1 MTTNHKDNSR
11 IIVDYILNLLKK
23 EGVYCRLGTLYPN
36 GQTQLRSLR
45 PTIPLMTKQKP
56 TWSETITD
64 MMYDGNP
71 KHEQPIR
78 LNQTMETRTKRNVTE
93 LPYGDML
100 EDVSN
105 PKKFHL
111 YHARGSEGE
120 FPNNYKKP
128 YFLYNWFSSYP
139 FFDDTYGALYQYEL
153 TKPISEM
160 LVVTRNHS
168 NDVDILNKFGVV
180 IKKLLALA
188 NIDIVNDKP
197 SMFSDYAVAAFIV
210 QIMKLNGLMIHDTF
224 VILSKYSVDNFL
236 KFTKM
241 HTQTNKVGKN
251 KSASVPEGENVYG
264 VEPSDNEQGPIGF
277 YTDDMIVKI
286 RKAILNNTLKKK
298 GGRKTKRKREIKKK
312 KRRNRTK
319 KHIRKK
325 VLH

>member
-1 MTTNHKDNSR
+1 MASNHKDNSR
-11 IIVDYILNLLKK
+11 IIVDYILSLLRK
-23 EGVYCRLGTLYPN
+23 EGIHCTIGTLYTN
-36 GQTQLRSLR
+36 GETQLKSLR
-45 PTIPLMTKQKP
+45 PIITLKTNKTQTIREK
-56 TWSETITD
+56 IVD

-71 KHEQPIR
+71 KHNQPIR
-78 LNQTMETRTKRNVTE
+78 LEQTREMRKKRKVFE
-93 LPYGDML
+93 PPYGEIL

-105 PKKFHL
+105 SKKFHL

-139 FFDDTYGALYQYEL
+139 FFDDAYGVLYQYEL

-160 LVVTRNHS
+160 LVITKNHAD
-168 NDVDILNKFGVV
+168 DVNILNKFGVV

-188 NIDIVNDKP
+188 DIDIEHNETKL
-197 SMFSDYAVAAFIV
+197 FSDYAVAAFIV

-236 KFTKM
+236 EFTKM
-241 HTQTNKVGKN
+241 HKQTSKVGKN

-264 VEPSDNEQGPIGF
+264 VEPSDKEQAPIGF

-286 RKAILNNTLKKK
+286 RNAILKNTMKKK

-312 KRRNRTK
+312 KRRNHTK
-319 KHIRKK
+319 KTYRKK
-325 VLH
+325 